1 MSENFIILKG
11 TRHGIEGHVEFGA
24 EHSST
29 YDGGV
34 MLLIHN
40 GDGSVG
46 GIRAIELAD
55 ADRIRLAEFL
65 LRRPI
70 DPTATL
76 EGIDV

>member
-1 MSENFIILKG
+1 MSEQFIILQG
-11 TRHGIEGHVEFGA
+11 THPAAEAKLGA
-24 EHSST
+24 EHSSN

-34 MLLIHN
+34 MLLIHY

-46 GIRAIELAD
+46 GIRTIELAD

-76 EGIDV
+76 EGLGL